1 MIVAESETC
10 KEATFVGQRHLRW
23 LDPGSTEVGYSPE
36 GLSDLLLSIVSDE
49 KWEGPVR
56 GVHLPS
62 PVCPRTWR
70 SVPGVLWVPYAI
82 CVSCSAVAVHGVYRD
97 HFCVVL

>member
-1 MIVAESETC
+1 MKVVEPETC
-10 KEATFVGQRHLRW
+10 KAATFVGQCRLLW
-23 LDPGSTEVGYSPE
+23 PDPVSTEVGYSPE

-62 PVCPRTWR
+62 PICPQT
-70 SVPGVLWVPYAI
+70 
-82 CVSCSAVAVHGVYRD
+82 
-97 HFCVVL
+97 

>member
-10 KEATFVGQRHLRW
+10 KTATFVGQCRLW
-23 LDPGSTEVGYSPE
+23 WPDPVSTEVGYSPE

-62 PVCPRTWR
+62 DLEKKCARC
-70 SVPGVLWVPYAI
+70 SVGPLCNLRQLFYSHCAWSLP
-82 CVSCSAVAVHGVYRD
+82 
-97 HFCVVL
+97 